1 MDALIDLLGLV
12 AVLAA
17 ATLAGGQI
25 FCALAILPALPE
37 FPPEMSARVH
47 QRAMTFRPHRY
58 LRVAGAIA
66 ILSGAATLILLVVE
80 DDATAAIVLVGI
92 GVGLSIVSAVMSSRE
107 WPINE
112 EITSWEGGEP
122 DLDRY
127 AVLRAKWDRQ
137 HYIRTVLSVT
147 ALICF
152 TVAALVSHEL

>member
-1 MDALIDLLGLV
+1 MDVLIDLAGLM
-12 AVLAA
+12 ALLAA
-17 ATLAGGQI
+17 STLAGGQI

-37 FPPEMSARVH
+37 LGPETSVRVH

-66 ILSGAATLILLVVE
+66 ILAGAATLVLIIVE
-80 DDATAAIVLVGI
+80 DDSAATIALVAI
-92 GVGLSIVSAVMSSRE
+92 GVALSIVSAVMSSRE

-122 DLDRY
+122 DLERY
-127 AVLRAKWDRQ
+127 AALRAKWDRQ

-147 ALICF
+147 GLVCF
-152 TVAALVSHEL
+152 AVAALVSHEL

>member
-1 MDALIDLLGLV
+1 VDALIDLTGLV
-12 AVLAA
+12 ALLAA
-17 ATLAGGQI
+17 ATLAGGQV

-37 FPPEMSARVH
+37 FPPEMSVRVH

-58 LRVAGAIA
+58 LRIAGAVA
-66 ILSGAATLILLVVE
+66 ILSGTATLILIIVE
-80 DDATAAIVLVGI
+80 DDTAAAIVLVAI
-92 GVGLSIVSAVMSSRE
+92 GVATSIISAVMSSRE

-112 EITSWEGGEP
+112 EITSWEGREP

-147 ALICF
+147 GLVCFAL
-152 TVAALVSHEL
+152 AALVSHEL